1 MRNQTPFALCIIG
14 GLLLIAVG
22 YTEGANTVIAIYML
36 VNALPIPFI
45 LLLIINLILLIL
57 FIIAWTGGFAI
68 LVGGYLL
75 TAKHVGLGKF
85 IIAIAAG
92 FGLLSLIFAV
102 LYVVWVF
109 GLPGLLLLTWIILTT
124 AKLLGIVLTVIARF
138 RAS

>member
-22 YTEGANTVIAIYML
+22 YTEGAETIIVIYL
-36 VNALPIPFI
+36 LLHALPIPNVLFLIIDFI
-45 LLLIINLILLIL
+45 LIILW
-57 FIIAWTGGFAI
+57 IIAWTGGFAI
-68 LVGGYLL
+68 LLGGYLL
-75 TAKHVGLGKF
+75 TTKHVRSGKF

-102 LYVVWVF
+102 LYVLWAF
-109 GLPGLLLLTWIILTT
+109 GLPGLLILTWVILTT

-138 RAS
+138 KAK

>member
-22 YTEGANTVIAIYML
+22 YTEGANTIIAIYL
-36 VNALPIPFI
+36 LLHAIPIPNVLF
-45 LLLIINLILLIL
+45 LIIDFILLIL
-57 FIIAWTGGFAI
+57 WIIAWTGGFAI

-75 TAKHVGLGKF
+75 TTNHVRLGKF

-109 GLPGLLLLTWIILTT
+109 GLPGLLLLTWVILTT

-138 RAS
+138 RAR

>member
-22 YTEGANTVIAIYML
+22 YTEGANTIIAIYL
-36 VNALPIPFI
+36 LLHALPIPNVLF
-45 LLLIINLILLIL
+45 LIIDFILLIL
-57 FIIAWTGGFAI
+57 WIIAWTGGFAI

-75 TAKHVGLGKF
+75 TTKHVRLGKF

-109 GLPGLLLLTWIILTT
+109 GLPGLLLLTWVILTT